1 MKPLLALLLLTLG
14 SAPALPAA
22 PAPVP
27 LDRVLLRE
35 GELRGRLPDGYVL
48 DLGLPDGRSAWLAVT
63 AQAAGPVTGLT
74 FTFVRPTRDPALAA
88 RLART
93 VVRVGGA
100 CLTAAVP
107 RALEPW
113 LVARLNNEAAE
124 APAFPG
130 LTLEVRSRLNMT
142 SFEEELQLVLRRAP
156 GTALPAPGCVLPE
169 PPVQP
174 A

>member
-1 MKPLLALLLLTLG
+1 MKPFLAVLLLTLG

-22 PAPVP
+22 PAPIP

-93 VVRVGGA
+93 VGRVSGA

-107 RALEPW
+107 RALELW
-113 LVARLNNEAAE
+113 LVARLNNEAADP
-124 APAFPG
+124 PAFPG
-130 LTLEVRSRLNMT
+130 LALEVRSRLNMT
-142 SFEEELQLVLRRAP
+142 SFEEELQLSLHRAP
-156 GTALPAPGCVLPE
+156 GTPRSTPGCVLPD

>member
-48 DLGLPDGRSAWLAVT
+48 DLTLPDSRSAGLAVAAET
-63 AQAAGPVTGLT
+63 AGPVNGLT

-93 VVRVGGA
+93 VARVSGA

-107 RALEPW
+107 TGLEPW

-124 APAFPG
+124 VPDFPG
-130 LTLEVRSRLNMT
+130 LALEVRSRLNMT
-142 SFEEELQLVLRRAP
+142 SFEEELQLNLRRVP